1 MKILRDYLVILLIY
15 AYAMFHGAVLFK
27 IYGYVGIIVGFL
39 TVGIGFCIILIFF
52 EIYDLNLKQWRKQK
66 WKHKKS

>member
-15 AYAMFHGAVLFK
+15 AYAMFHSAGLFK

-39 TVGIGFCIILIFF
+39 TVGIGSCIILIFF
-52 EIYDLNLKQWRKQK
+52 EIYDLNLKQWRKQNESNTK
-66 WKHKKS
+66 